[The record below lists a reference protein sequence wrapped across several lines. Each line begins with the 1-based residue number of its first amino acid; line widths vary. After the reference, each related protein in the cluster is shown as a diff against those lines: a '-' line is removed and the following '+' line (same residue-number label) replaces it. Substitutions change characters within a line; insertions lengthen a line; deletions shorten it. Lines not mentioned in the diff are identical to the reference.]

1 MEERA
6 RVWLQSVLTKKQYL
20 YYMEY
25 YDNGLLLSDISLK
38 YDVDITTVC
47 RVLKNAKR
55 RINAAYGKEL
65 TFNAN

>member
-1 MEERA
+1 MEERS

-55 RINAAYGKEL
+55 RINAAYGEEL
-65 TFNAN
+65 TINAN

>member
-6 RVWLQSVLTKKQYL
+6 RVWLQSVLTKKQYI

-65 TFNAN
+65 AINAN

>member
-1 MEERA
+1 
-6 RVWLQSVLTKKQYL
+6 
-20 YYMEY
+20 MEY

-65 TFNAN
+65 TVNAVEF